1 MYGPSTFMKYIGSK
15 TKLLDFIDEAL
26 KSSGITRIESFV
38 DVFAGTGAVA
48 AHVAKKYRP
57 GRILLNDLQYYS
69 YVLCRARFEGPKHGP
84 LLETIVPR
92 HGFFSEHYAGM
103 YFTKENARRIDGWLA
118 AIRPDDFYAKAC
130 LLDAVTKV
138 SNTACVYENYLKNMS
153 RRALSALVVRP
164 VECIRFP
171 GKIEYFNQR
180 AEDFVPLVPDRVHD
194 VVYLDPPYNGRKYA
208 TNYHILETIARND
221 RPDLRCKAK
230 IRADATLSAFNSR
243 RKVRE
248 VLGTVLDNWKSRC
261 RHLCMSYNS
270 EGIVSKE
277 DIVTMLKQRGYGDV
291 RVYEKEYPRFS
302 THASD
307 KTKTVFE
314 YVFVASGT

>member
-1 MYGPSTFMKYIGSK
+1 MKYIGSK

-26 KSSGITRIESFV
+26 KSSGITMIESFA

-48 AHVAKKYRP
+48 VHVAKKYGP
-57 GRILLNDLQYYS
+57 EKILLNDLQYYS

-84 LLETIVPR
+84 LPGIIAPK
-92 HGFFSEHYAGM
+92 HGFFSEHYADT

-138 SNTACVYENYLKNMS
+138 SNTACVYENYLKDMS

-164 VECIRFP
+164 VDYFVFP

-180 AEDFVPLVPDRVHD
+180 AEDLVPEGHHMYD

-221 RPDLRCKAK
+221 RPGLRCKAK

-277 DIVTMLKQRGYGDV
+277 DIVAMLKQRGYGDV

-307 KTKTVFE
+307 TSKTVFE
-314 YVFVASGT
+314 YVFVAVGNNVFK

>member
-1 MYGPSTFMKYIGSK
+1 MKYIGSK

-26 KSSGITRIESFV
+26 KSSGITRIESFA

-48 AHVAKKYRP
+48 VHVAKKYRP
-57 GRILLNDLQYYS
+57 EKILLNDIQYYS
-69 YVLCRARFEGPKHGP
+69 YVLCRARFEGPIHGVP
-84 LLETIVPR
+84 LPESIVPR
-92 HGFFSEHYAGM
+92 HGFFSEHYADM
-103 YFTKENARRIDGWLA
+103 YFTKENARRIDGWLDEV
-118 AIRPDDFYAKAC
+118 RPDDFYAKAC

-164 VECIRFP
+164 VEFFRFP
-171 GKIEYFNQR
+171 GKIEYLNQR
-180 AEDFVPLVPDRVHD
+180 AEDLVPDDQVYD
-194 VVYLDPPYNGRKYA
+194 VVYMDPPYNGRKYA

-221 RPDLRCKAK
+221 RPEVRCKAK

-248 VLGTVLDNWKSRC
+248 ALGRVLDNWKSRC
-261 RHLCMSYNS
+261 KHLCMSYNS

-277 DIVTMLKQRGYGDV
+277 DIVTMLKQRGLRDV

-302 THASD
+302 THALD

-314 YVFVASGT
+314 YVFVASGLKGS